1 MQPVAN
7 FLNKFVHWRYY
18 KMLEP
23 IQITII
29 MLFFLYKKL
38 LYMMYN
44 TLNTLNLNH
53 MLIHSLKATLNS
65 SVEKMKRNKEDLD
78 VLRQK

>member
-1 MQPVAN
+1 
-7 FLNKFVHWRYY
+7 
-18 KMLEP
+18 MLEP

-29 MLFFLYKKL
+29 ILFFLYKKL

-53 MLIHSLKATLNS
+53 MLIHSLKATLNT
-65 SVEKMKRNKEDLD
+65 SVEKNA
-78 VLRQK
+78 

>member
-1 MQPVAN
+1 
-7 FLNKFVHWRYY
+7 
-18 KMLEP
+18 MLEP

-44 TLNTLNLNH
+44 TLNTLNLKPH
-53 MLIHSLKATLNS
+53 AHPFIKGYT
-65 SVEKMKRNKEDLD
+65 E
-78 VLRQK
+78 